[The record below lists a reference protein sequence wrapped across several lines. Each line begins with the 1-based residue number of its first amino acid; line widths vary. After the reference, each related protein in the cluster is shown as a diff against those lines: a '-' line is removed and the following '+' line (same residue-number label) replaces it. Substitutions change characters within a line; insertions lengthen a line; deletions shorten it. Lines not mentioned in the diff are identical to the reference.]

1 MNHYKFVEDTNGIGT
16 LKKEVQQPG
25 QEPEWVDD
33 LKTPIP
39 FFDIATKDY
48 VRKKVAEADPD
59 FKGTYTTMAD
69 IEAIEDAN
77 ANDWAYLVTPDENG
91 NDVYSRYRYTLP
103 AGATQYQWVFEV
115 AIKRDNFTDE
125 EWAAITSGITSDK
138 VQKMVIAMEVS
149 DITALTAA
157 QIETLKIGYVVN
169 KVTGNS
175 KHSYIVKYKND
186 VKGEMSLVYCDHEN
200 IEEVY
205 YEKRNGDWTYVQTD
219 NTPLDAERFAEISEL
234 VGDRVLTSI
243 EIDEN
248 HNYSGVYKTLEEES
262 E

>member
-1 MNHYKFVEDTNGIGT
+1 MNQYKFVEDQYGNCEL
-16 LKKEVQQPG
+16 LKKNKQTGEWDQDLAFVDPT
-25 QEPEWVDD
+25 QEMAS
-33 LKTPIP
+33 K
-39 FFDIATKDY
+39 KY
-48 VRKKVAEADPD
+48 VNDKIKEANPD
-59 FKGTYTTMAD
+59 FKGTYTSMDD

-115 AIKRDNFTDE
+115 AIKRDNFTDD

-138 VQKMVIAMEVS
+138 VQRMVIAMEVS

-219 NTPLDAERFAEISEL
+219 NTPLDAKRFAEISEL